1 MAYPSIAP
9 PRERDLVLMEIFA
22 SLDLGR
28 ETVLRLN
35 RCRVSLES
43 IFLSDITTAD
53 GRYLEDFVFNPGDR
67 GRSSSFK
74 FPREVPTRDDWDHW
88 FNFWHS
94 YTATGNK
101 LHVPLGNWINSTHRI
116 WKWHYRAETD
126 DLGAGL
132 SEQKKALRSKKVL
145 PGAKKRSREQKK
157 VLPGAPEPSTFA
169 ERVIFSY

>member
-28 ETVLRLN
+28 ETVRRLN
-35 RCRVSLES
+35 RCKVSLES

-74 FPREVPTRDDWDHW
+74 FPREVPTRDDWDI
-88 FNFWHS
+88 
-94 YTATGNK
+94 ALIK
-101 LHVPLGNWINSTHRI
+101 LTVPIMFSEFISPVCLPGGRVPLICLTIR
-116 WKWHYRAETD
+116 Y
-126 DLGAGL
+126 L
-132 SEQKKALRSKKVL
+132 LR
-145 PGAKKRSREQKK
+145 
-157 VLPGAPEPSTFA
+157 
-169 ERVIFSY
+169 RVVSNAIC